1 MPRLQDLARKR
12 LIQWMDAN
20 PKITQ
25 TEIGRAIGHNQAW
38 VSKFRL
44 GTMDADIDDLD
55 GMARVFG
62 HTLIELLDLRPDPRE
77 RDLLDAYRKLR
88 PEARDLAVRMLETM
102 APPVAERGRTRP
114 RTDDK

>member
-1 MPRLQDLARKR
+1 MPRLQELARKR
-12 LIQWMDAN
+12 LIQWMDAS

-25 TEIGRAIGHNQAW
+25 TDVGRAIGHNQAW

-62 HTLIELLDLRPDPRE
+62 HTLVELLDLRPDPNE
-77 RDLLDAYRKLR
+77 QKLLDAYRAL
-88 PEARDLAVRMLETM
+88 
-102 APPVAERGRTRP
+102 PPVKRTLAIQSLEAMLPDP
-114 RTDDK
+114 RTTRRSSGTR